1 MRRFALAS
9 LATLAAAP
17 AAVAAD
23 ASHPIVIELFQS
35 QGCSSCPPANASLIE
50 FVKRPDVLALNFS
63 VDYWDRLGW
72 KDTFDSPAYTA
83 RQYAYARSLGDSGVY
98 TPEIIVNGRA
108 EGVGD
113 TVAEMESLA
122 SKADR
127 GTSGPSLRFE
137 GGEVVVGEGKPPASG
152 AEVWLAL
159 YDPGIAEVAITRGE
173 NAGRRLAHTHIV
185 HGLTKLGRWTG
196 AQARFALPSNFAGW
210 SMAVL
215 VQTEGVG
222 PILSAAKG

>member
-1 MRRFALAS
+1 MRRFALAAVAA
-9 LATLAAAP
+9 LAGAP
-17 AAVAAD
+17 ALAAD
-23 ASHPIVIELFQS
+23 ASHPTVIELFQS

-83 RQYAYARSLGDSGVY
+83 RQYSYAHSLGDSGVY

-122 SKADR
+122 RKADR
-127 GTSGPSLRFE
+127 GAGGPSLRFE
-137 GGEVVVGEGKPPASG
+137 GGEVVVGEGKAPAGG
-152 AEVWLAL
+152 AEVWVAF
-159 YDPGIAEVAITRGE
+159 YDPKVVEVPVTRGE
-173 NAGRRLAHTHIV
+173 NAGRTLSHTHIV
-185 HGLTKLGRWTG
+185 HGLAKVGRWTG
-196 AQARFALPSNFAGW
+196 AEARFALPANSGGW
-210 SMAVL
+210 SKAAL
-215 VQTEGVG
+215 VQTTGVG
-222 PILSAAKG
+222 AILSAAKG

>member
-9 LATLAAAP
+9 LAALAGAP
-17 AAVAAD
+17 AMAAD
-23 ASHPIVIELFQS
+23 VSHPTVVELFQS

-108 EGVGD
+108 AGVGD
-113 TVAEMESLA
+113 TVAEMEALA
-122 SKADR
+122 RKTDR
-127 GTSGPSLRFE
+127 GAGGPSLRFE
-137 GGEVVVGEGKPPASG
+137 GGEVVVGAGRAPGSG
-152 AEVWLAL
+152 AEVWVAL
-159 YDPGIAEVAITRGE
+159 YDPGIAEVPVARGE
-173 NAGRRLAHTHIV
+173 NAGHTLPHTHVV
-185 HGLTKLGRWTG
+185 HGLVKLGAWTG
-196 AQARFALPSNFAGW
+196 AEARYALPANASGY
-210 SMAVL
+210 SRAVI
-215 VQTEGVG
+215 VQAAGVG
-222 PILSAAKG
+222 PVIAAGRG

>member
-9 LATLAAAP
+9 LVALAGAPALAA
-17 AAVAAD
+17 D
-23 ASHPIVIELFQS
+23 TDHPTVIELFQS

-83 RQYAYARSLGDSGVY
+83 RQYAYARSLGDAGVY

-113 TVAEMESLA
+113 TVSEMDSLA
-122 SKADR
+122 RKADR
-127 GTSGPSLRFE
+127 GASGPNVSFE
-137 GGEVVVGEGKPPASG
+137 SGAVVVGEGRAPSGG

-159 YDPGIAEVAITRGE
+159 YDPGVAEVSVARGE
-173 NAGRRLAHTHIV
+173 NAGRTLAHTHIV
-185 HGLTKLGRWTG
+185 HALTKLGVWSG
-196 AQARFALPSNFAGW
+196 AASRFALPANSGGW
-210 SMAVL
+210 AKAVL
-215 VQTEGVG
+215 VQGAGAG
-222 PILSAAKG
+222 PILAAAKG